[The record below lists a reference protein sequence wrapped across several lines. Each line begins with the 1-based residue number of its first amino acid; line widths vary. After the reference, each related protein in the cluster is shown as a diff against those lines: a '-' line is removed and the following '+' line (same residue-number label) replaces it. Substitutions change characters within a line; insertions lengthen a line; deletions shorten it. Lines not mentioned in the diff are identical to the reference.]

1 MDTFEEY
8 LAKKKINCEAFRKD
22 EKSLWREW
30 AALFQIMHP
39 NSFTAQKLFLINK
52 IRRRFPQE
60 VTKG

>member
-8 LAKKKINCEAFRKD
+8 LAKKKIDHEAFRRD
-22 EKSLWREW
+22 EEGLWQEW
-30 AALFQIMHP
+30 ETLFQTMHP

-60 VTKG
+60 VTKS